1 MNRWLFHCNQD
12 IILENHFPLACAQ
25 SLGERAV
32 GSKISISEEL
42 SKKRSSSIPHHYPCT
57 HRHSKCSFIESV
69 NKLKA
74 QIVKKKN
81 PFRFYEEE
89 ETQGQQTVDSSDC
102 LFVYSLMKASR

>member
-74 QIVKKKN
+74 QIVKKKIHSV
-81 PFRFYEEE
+81 FMKKKRHR
-89 ETQGQQTVDSSDC
+89 DSKQLIALIAYLC
-102 LFVYSLMKASR
+102 IHL